1 MYRSLK
7 MPKKR
12 GCIINL
18 ISSVLD
24 SAICGF
30 DGRGVF
36 VVTEMM
42 CKLLLNNH
50 RPWWGSRIS
59 FAFNRRAL

>member
-30 DGRGVF
+30 DSRGVF
-36 VVTEMM
+36 GVD
-42 CKLLLNNH
+42 L
-50 RPWWGSRIS
+50 GSIQGR
-59 FAFNRRAL
+59 FRVD